1 MLVIPAIDLKGG
13 RCVRLWQGRADQETV
28 YADDPVAIAER
39 WRAAGATLLHIVD
52 LDGAFQGR
60 PMHLEVVQAIAEQ
73 VSVPIQYGGG
83 VRNEG
88 DLRAAMA
95 AGASR
100 VMLGTVAAEDPAF
113 LHRAL
118 QICPEGI
125 VAAVDVRAG
134 QVATRGWVELSGTE
148 PVELGKR
155 LHGWGVRRAL
165 VTDAGRDGTMSGPN
179 LELLQSV
186 TETGLQVIAAGG
198 ISSLADIVT
207 LARLDLDLEG
217 AVVGRALYNGAVD
230 LAKAIRLVQLGG

>member
-95 AGASR
+95 LVPVASCWER
-100 VMLGTVAAEDPAF
+100 WLLKTPLF
-113 LHRAL
+113 
-118 QICPEGI
+118 C
-125 VAAVDVRAG
+125 
-134 QVATRGWVELSGTE
+134 T
-148 PVELGKR
+148 
-155 LHGWGVRRAL
+155 
-165 VTDAGRDGTMSGPN
+165 GPCR
-179 LELLQSV
+179 S
-186 TETGLQVIAAGG
+186 
-198 ISSLADIVT
+198 
-207 LARLDLDLEG
+207 ARKES
-217 AVVGRALYNGAVD
+217 
-230 LAKAIRLVQLGG
+230 